1 MLRLS
6 HLDFSY
12 QDQIIFQNLN
22 LVFSAPE
29 VIAIIGDN
37 GIGKTTLLRL
47 IAGEISPDDGVIKTQ
62 GSISFLH
69 QSPSEPTEQSG
80 GERTLTQLTQVFRD
94 QSRILLL
101 DEPTNN
107 LDHISKAWLIEQLH
121 KYRGLVLVISHDRHF
136 IDDVANKIL
145 EISNHSAQIFSGNYS
160 DFSARRAQIV
170 QEQCLIYEQ
179 VQRQKKRL
187 TQQIKV
193 ANDRAHKSNRRS
205 YNKTVNESKMHYN
218 TQRMGAQNSAGKVLR
233 AAQAKF
239 DQLSTVQKPTER
251 KIYATQLERHF
262 SHSKMLLEITDL
274 RKSYGHK
281 TLFQNLNFTIKT
293 GERIRITGRN
303 GAGKSTLFQIIMG
316 ETPSD
321 SGFVKLASGVQ
332 VGYISQDR
340 LNQDLNQSFI
350 TQHSEIDQTKIYHAA
365 STMDLTPHD
374 ISRPAQELSRGQL
387 TKLAILE
394 LILNPLD
401 LIILDEIT
409 NHLDIRAR
417 DNIESALQNY
427 NGAILAA
434 THDEAFAENV
444 GFTQEISL

>member
-12 QDQIIFQNLN
+12 QDQIIFQNLS

-29 VIAIIGDN
+29 VVAIIGDN

-47 IAGEISPDDGVIKTQ
+47 IAGELSPDDGVIKAQ

-69 QSPSEPTEQSG
+69 QPPSGPTEQSG
-80 GERTLTQLTQVFRD
+80 GERTLTQLTRVFRD

-107 LDHISKAWLIEQLH
+107 LDYIGKAWLIEQLH

-136 IDDVANKIL
+136 IDDVADKIL

-170 QEQCLIYEQ
+170 QEQRLIYEQ
-179 VQRQKKRL
+179 VQRHKKRL
-187 TQQIKV
+187 TQQINV
-193 ANDRAHKSNRRS
+193 ANDRTHKSNRRS
-205 YNKTVNESKMHYN
+205 YNKIVNESKLRYSA
-218 TQRMGAQNSAGKVLR
+218 QRMDAQNSAGKVLR
-233 AAQAKF
+233 ATQAKL
-239 DQLSTVQKPTER
+239 DQLSTVQKPTEC
-251 KIYATQLERHF
+251 KIYTTQLERHF
-262 SHSKMLLEITDL
+262 SHSKMLLEITNL
-274 RKSYGHK
+274 SKSYGHK

-303 GAGKSTLFQIIMG
+303 GARKSTLFQIIMG
-316 ETPSD
+316 ETLSD

-340 LNQDLNQSFI
+340 LNQDLSQSFFA
-350 TQHSEIDQTKIYHAA
+350 QHPEIDQTKIYHTA
-365 STMDLTPHD
+365 SVMDLTPHD
-374 ISRPAQELSRGQL
+374 ISHPAQELSRGQL

-427 NGAILAA
+427 HGAILAA
-434 THDEAFAENV
+434 THDETFAENV
-444 GFTQEISL
+444 GFTHKIGL